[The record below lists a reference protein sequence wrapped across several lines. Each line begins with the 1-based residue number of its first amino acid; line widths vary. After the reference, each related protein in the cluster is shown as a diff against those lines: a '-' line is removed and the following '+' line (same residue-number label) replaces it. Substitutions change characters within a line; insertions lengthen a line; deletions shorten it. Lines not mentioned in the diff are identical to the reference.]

1 VSWIHVPKQI
11 YHRLEEN
18 GPTIAFVETIEQ
30 DNQASCVRLSRWI
43 RVINAVSEE
52 AHQVHEIRVLPTSL
66 RESRFS
72 IAYSHPYERNPMT
85 WRRYE
90 NQHPV
95 ARRTPTRPVGG
106 SVCALASDA
115 HAPAR
120 PHSASVMGAS
130 RGLSPRHAPLPCG
143 SACAVVVECPQKT
156 DGHAPS
162 RADDGGALPAPGL
175 CGSAERLSK
184 VKALSQHP
192 GRVTPGRWHPA
203 VHPRS
208 RLDAA
213 A

>member
-1 VSWIHVPKQI
+1 MNRDQVLAALRR
-11 YHRLEEN
+11 HRQE
-18 GPTIAFVETIEQ
+18 IEQ
-30 DNQASCVRLSRWI
+30 RFAIKHLSVFGSAARDELRDDSDI
-43 RVINAVSEE
+43 DVLVEFKG
-52 AHQVHEIRVLPTSL
+52 VLPTSL

-130 RGLSPRHAPLPCG
+130 RGLSPRHASLPCG